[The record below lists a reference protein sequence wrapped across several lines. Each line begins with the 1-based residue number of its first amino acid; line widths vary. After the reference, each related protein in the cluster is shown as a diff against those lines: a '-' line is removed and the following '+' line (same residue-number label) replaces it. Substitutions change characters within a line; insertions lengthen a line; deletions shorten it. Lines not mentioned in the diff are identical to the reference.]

1 MELPYQEKTEVSNCA
16 IGGQNSLSEVYMALL
31 EITLE
36 NMSSFTT
43 QTGANIL
50 FVKEYFF

>member
-36 NMSSFTT
+36 NMSSLLHEQELT
-43 QTGANIL
+43 L
-50 FVKEYFF
+50 CL